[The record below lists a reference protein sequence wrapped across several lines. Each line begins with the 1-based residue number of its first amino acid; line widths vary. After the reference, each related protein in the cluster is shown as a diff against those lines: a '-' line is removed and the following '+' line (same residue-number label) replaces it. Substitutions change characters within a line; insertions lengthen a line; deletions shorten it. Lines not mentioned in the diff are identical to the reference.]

1 MFGSFK
7 YVITNPLQ
15 VARKANYSEVTSGG
29 VWDHFITAIAPA
41 IQKWQLVGS
50 EKEGS
55 CDLGHLLLQAVDMAH
70 CSNEDMSEVLLYILL

>member
-1 MFGSFK
+1 MYPVFGSVQ
-7 YVITNPLQ
+7 YVIINPLQ

-41 IQKWQLVGS
+41 IQKWQLIGS

-55 CDLGHLLLQAVDMAH
+55 CDLGHLLQAVDKAH
-70 CSNEDMSEVLLYILL
+70 RSNEDMSEVLL